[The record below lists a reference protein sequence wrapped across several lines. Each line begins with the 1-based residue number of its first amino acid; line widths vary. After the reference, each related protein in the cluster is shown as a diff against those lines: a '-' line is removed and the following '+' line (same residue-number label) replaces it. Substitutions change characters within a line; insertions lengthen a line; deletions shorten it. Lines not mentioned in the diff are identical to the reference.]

1 MSQTVDPGG
10 ASHGLGKAAGS
21 PCEEEHSC
29 QGASAAFYCRDCGTY
44 QCSACETSLHSTR
57 ELKLHNREALV
68 STTRYFRLLVY
79 QCSSQRQSQRAVLS
93 QRSKHSC
100 GFNYILSTT
109 SKENCIPKSGGAPLF
124 HPLARTL
131 YIYTCA

>member
-1 MSQTVDPGG
+1 MSQTVGPGG

-79 QCSSQRQSQRAVLS
+79 IYIYMCVSMQYGNETRLHDLCAMSTVMCPVYRPSISHTAESVGSL
-93 QRSKHSC
+93 
-100 GFNYILSTT
+100 ILSPQCFAFT
-109 SKENCIPKSGGAPLF
+109 
-124 HPLARTL
+124 
-131 YIYTCA
+131 